1 VNAPIRDYLPY
12 RRGFDRMTA
21 GLAICVRDSDMN
33 NREKLKAR
41 LCSPLCRRLGIEVPI
56 FQAGM
61 GFVAR
66 APLAAAVSAAGGLGV
81 IGAGSSLSGADM
93 RADIRAVRAITD
105 RPFGV
110 DILFATMAASGD
122 QAVQYT
128 DAVKEMV
135 AVVLEEKVPVLISGL
150 GSPGAVIK
158 EAHDRGIFVMSV
170 VGAVRHAKRAV
181 ADGVDAVIATGS
193 DGGGHVGQ
201 IGTAALV
208 PAVRD
213 AVDVPLLAGG
223 GLADGR
229 GLVAALALGAE
240 GVWMGTRFIATVE
253 STAHD
258 NYKHSIVETDTAG
271 TVVTRAH
278 SGKPCRLIRNDFT
291 NHWAAHEDEIQ
302 PFPLQVM
309 QVGNPASVLGR
320 HQGDVAN
327 GVLPAGQSAGLIHG
341 VKSAEE
347 VVNDIIDEAGAVLAR
362 LGL

>member
-1 VNAPIRDYLPY
+1 MN
-12 RRGFDRMTA
+12 DRVT
-21 GLAICVRDSDMN
+21 
-33 NREKLKAR
+33 LKAWLR
-41 LCSPLCRRLGIEVPI
+41 GPLCQRLGIEVPV

-81 IGAGSSLSGADM
+81 IGAGSTLSGAEL
-93 RADIRAVRAITD
+93 REDIHAVRSVTD

-128 DAVKEMV
+128 DAVQEMI
-135 AVVLEEKVPVLISGL
+135 AAVLEEKVPVLISGL

-158 EAHDRGIFVMSV
+158 DAHAQGIFVMSV

-201 IGTAALV
+201 IGTAALIPV
-208 PAVRD
+208 VRD
-213 AVDVPLLAGG
+213 AVDAPLLAGG

-229 GLVAALALGAE
+229 GLMAALVLGAE
-240 GVWMGTRFIATVE
+240 GVWMGTRFIATAE
-253 STAHD
+253 ATAHD
-258 NYKHSIVETDTAG
+258 NYKQSIVETDTAG

-291 NHWAAHEDEIQ
+291 DHWAAREGEIQ
-302 PFPLQVM
+302 PFPLQVL

-327 GVLPAGQSAGLIHG
+327 GVLPAGQSAGLING
-341 VKSAEE
+341 VKTAEE
-347 VVNDIIDEAGAVLAR
+347 VVNDIIDEAGVVMAR

>member
-1 VNAPIRDYLPY
+1 MN
-12 RRGFDRMTA
+12 DRET
-21 GLAICVRDSDMN
+21 
-33 NREKLKAR
+33 LKAWLR
-41 LCSPLCRRLGIEVPI
+41 GPLCQRLGIEVPV

-81 IGAGSSLSGADM
+81 IGAGSTLSGAEL
-93 RADIRAVRAITD
+93 REDIHAVRRVTD

-128 DAVKEMV
+128 DAVQGMI
-135 AVVLEEKVPVLISGL
+135 AAVLEEKVPVLISGL

-158 EAHDRGIFVMSV
+158 DAHAQGIFVMSV

-201 IGTAALV
+201 IGTAALIPV
-208 PAVRD
+208 VRD

-229 GLVAALALGAE
+229 GLMAALVLGAE
-240 GVWMGTRFIATVE
+240 GVWMGTRFIATAE
-253 STAHD
+253 ATAHD
-258 NYKHSIVETDTAG
+258 NYKQSIVETDTAG

-291 NHWAAHEDEIQ
+291 DHWAAREGEIQ
-302 PFPLQVM
+302 PFPLQVL

-327 GVLPAGQSAGLIHG
+327 GVLPAGQSAGLING
-341 VKSAEE
+341 VKTAEE
-347 VVNDIIDEAGAVLAR
+347 VVNDIIDEAGVVLAR

>member
-1 VNAPIRDYLPY
+1 VN
-12 RRGFDRMTA
+12 DRVT
-21 GLAICVRDSDMN
+21 
-33 NREKLKAR
+33 LKAWLR
-41 LCSPLCRRLGIEVPI
+41 GPLCQRLGIEVPV

-81 IGAGSSLSGADM
+81 IGAGSTLSGAEL
-93 RADIRAVRAITD
+93 REDIHAVRRVTD

-128 DAVKEMV
+128 DAVQEMI

-158 EAHDRGIFVMSV
+158 DAHAQGIFVMSV

-201 IGTAALV
+201 IGTAALIPV
-208 PAVRD
+208 VRD
-213 AVDVPLLAGG
+213 AVDAPLLAGG

-229 GLVAALALGAE
+229 GLMAALVLGAE
-240 GVWMGTRFIATVE
+240 GVWMGTRFIATAE
-253 STAHD
+253 ATAHD
-258 NYKHSIVETDTAG
+258 NYKQSIVETDTAG

-291 NHWAAHEDEIQ
+291 DHWAAREGEIQ
-302 PFPLQVM
+302 PFPLQVL

-327 GVLPAGQSAGLIHG
+327 GVLPAGQSAGLING
-341 VKSAEE
+341 VKTAEE
-347 VVNDIIDEAGAVLAR
+347 VVNDIIDEAGVVLAR

>member
-1 VNAPIRDYLPY
+1 MN
-12 RRGFDRMTA
+12 DRVT
-21 GLAICVRDSDMN
+21 
-33 NREKLKAR
+33 LKAWLR
-41 LCSPLCRRLGIEVPI
+41 GPLCQRLGIEVPV

-81 IGAGSSLSGADM
+81 IGAGSTLSGAEL
-93 RADIRAVRAITD
+93 REDIHAVRRVTD

-128 DAVKEMV
+128 DAVQEMI

-158 EAHDRGIFVMSV
+158 DAHAQGIFVMSV

-201 IGTAALV
+201 IGTAALIPV
-208 PAVRD
+208 VRD
-213 AVDVPLLAGG
+213 AVDAPLLAGG

-229 GLVAALALGAE
+229 GLMAALVLGAE
-240 GVWMGTRFIATVE
+240 GVWMGTRFIATAE
-253 STAHD
+253 ATAHD
-258 NYKHSIVETDTAG
+258 NYKQSIVETDTAG

-291 NHWAAHEDEIQ
+291 DHWAAREGEIQ
-302 PFPLQVM
+302 PFPLQVL

-327 GVLPAGQSAGLIHG
+327 GVLPAGQSAGLING
-341 VKSAEE
+341 VKTAEE
-347 VVNDIIDEAGAVLAR
+347 VVNDIIDEAGVVLAR

>member
-1 VNAPIRDYLPY
+1 MN
-12 RRGFDRMTA
+12 DRVT
-21 GLAICVRDSDMN
+21 
-33 NREKLKAR
+33 LKAWLR
-41 LCSPLCRRLGIEVPI
+41 GPLCQRLGIEVPV

-81 IGAGSSLSGADM
+81 IGAGSTLSGAEL
-93 RADIRAVRAITD
+93 REDIHAVRSVTD

-128 DAVKEMV
+128 DAVQEMV

-158 EAHDRGIFVMSV
+158 DAHAQGIFVMSV

-201 IGTAALV
+201 IGTAALIPV
-208 PAVRD
+208 VRD
-213 AVDVPLLAGG
+213 AVDAPLLAGG

-229 GLVAALALGAE
+229 GLMAALVLGAE
-240 GVWMGTRFIATVE
+240 GVWMGTRFIATAE
-253 STAHD
+253 ATAHD
-258 NYKHSIVETDTAG
+258 NYKQSIVETDTAG

-291 NHWAAHEDEIQ
+291 DHWAAREGEIQ
-302 PFPLQVM
+302 PFPLQVL

-327 GVLPAGQSAGLIHG
+327 GVIPAGQSAGLING
-341 VKSAEE
+341 VKTAEE
-347 VVNDIIDEAGAVLAR
+347 VVNDIIDEAGVVLAR

>member
-1 VNAPIRDYLPY
+1 MN
-12 RRGFDRMTA
+12 DRVT
-21 GLAICVRDSDMN
+21 
-33 NREKLKAR
+33 LKAWLR
-41 LCSPLCRRLGIEVPI
+41 GPLCQRLGIEVPV

-81 IGAGSSLSGADM
+81 IGAGSTLSGAEL
-93 RADIRAVRAITD
+93 REDIHAVRSVTD

-128 DAVKEMV
+128 DAVQEMI
-135 AVVLEEKVPVLISGL
+135 AAVLEEKVPVLISGL

-158 EAHDRGIFVMSV
+158 DAHAQGIFVMSV

-201 IGTAALV
+201 IGTAALIPV
-208 PAVRD
+208 VRD
-213 AVDVPLLAGG
+213 AVDAPLLAGG

-229 GLVAALALGAE
+229 GLMAALVLGAE
-240 GVWMGTRFIATVE
+240 GVWMGTRFIATAE
-253 STAHD
+253 ATAHD
-258 NYKHSIVETDTAG
+258 NYKQSIVETDTAG

-291 NHWAAHEDEIQ
+291 DHWAAREGEIQ
-302 PFPLQVM
+302 PFPLQVL

-327 GVLPAGQSAGLIHG
+327 GVLPAGQSAGLING
-341 VKSAEE
+341 VKTAEE
-347 VVNDIIDEAGAVLAR
+347 VVNDIIDEAGVVLAR